1 KGRAEHDVPSWEG
14 RGGATTEPPPRRSLL
29 HQVRNGMRVIE
40 DRSRCQLAL
49 PDGPQLRVET
59 ILRLPE
65 ALLPSCRL
73 RQSPGMRRLWQLP
86 LPGQYASS
94 ERFPS
99 FEGRSDLPPPSAF
112 LPSGVWAIQLDQG

>member
-1 KGRAEHDVPSWEG
+1 M
-14 RGGATTEPPPRRSLL
+14 ATTEPPPLRSLL

-49 PDGPQLRVET
+49 PDGVRLRVET

-73 RQSPGMRRLWQLP
+73 RQSPGMPRPWQFP
-86 LPGQYASS
+86 PRGRYASS
-94 ERFPS
+94 ERFEMRRLAPR
-99 FEGRSDLPPPSAF
+99 FETPE
-112 LPSGVWAIQLDQG
+112 